1 MSEPIRGLVADI
13 VSETDV
19 ALNIGAKAGVEIGM
33 KFAVLRPTGQ
43 EILDP
48 ANGKL
53 LETLLVAR
61 TVVKVVHVQEL
72 VSVARTFRVR
82 KANSIFAAFGSTT
95 ERKETLRSDQKSI
108 ARELAEEDSIV
119 KVGDPVVE
127 YAEDEFPGIVA
138 DF

>member
-33 KFAVLRPTGQ
+33 KFAVLRPSGQ
-43 EILDP
+43 AIVDP
-48 ANGKL
+48 ASGDV

-72 VSVARTFRVR
+72 VSVARTFRVH
-82 KANSIFAAFGSTT
+82 KANSIFAAFGSSS
-95 ERKETLRSDQKSI
+95 ERKETLRSDQKAI
-108 ARELAEEDSIV
+108 TRELAEEDSIV

-127 YAEDEFPGIVA
+127 YTEEEFPGIVA